1 MVPVISLIN
10 DFYKLTLDNRKI
22 LELLFQGY
30 LTKAWQFINHF
41 YVMSARKSI
50 ALLSFQIVCIF

>member
-22 LELLFQGY
+22 LEL
-30 LTKAWQFINHF
+30 AWQFINHF

-50 ALLSFQIVCIF
+50 ALLSFQIVWIF